1 MKARLPNSRRWV
13 TAASVGVATAMLAAC
28 GSGSGGGSS
37 STSNQASAPGI
48 TPTSVTIG
56 STQPLTGPAAPGY
69 SEIAPASNA
78 YFKYVNAHGGVFGRS
93 INYKFLDDGYNPTN
107 TASLTRQLVLQ
118 DSVYAVF
125 DSLGT
130 PTHLA
135 VVDYLNQEKVPDLFV
150 ASGCNCW
157 NNVSAHPNTFGWQP
171 DYTIEGKILGNYI
184 KQTYAGKK
192 VGYFAQGPNDEFG
205 TDGVAGLDD
214 VLKNGGVTLVSPVQ
228 YYAPTAAGA
237 MGVKAEMAA
246 MQAAGVQV
254 IASFS
259 IPLFTAAAM
268 ASAASINYHPQFVVS
283 NVGADVPTLT
293 AILTGGA
300 LGATLPAA
308 LLTGMISDNYLP
320 LTSDSSNPWI
330 TLFKSIKDQY
340 APNLPFDGNVVY
352 GEAVAY
358 TFVQSL
364 IAAGQNPSRA
374 DIVNAINNSHFTD
387 GPGLVPFGYSSS
399 DHLGYTGVQMVAVAA
414 GPTPMRVG
422 SAYTTDDTAGGA
434 ITTYSGTPSTPPGN
448 GIPSH

>member
-1 MKARLPNSRRWV
+1 MKALLPNSRRWLTV
-13 TAASVGVATAMLAAC
+13 ACVGMATVLVAAC
-28 GSGSGGGSS
+28 GSGSGSS
-37 STSNQASAPGI
+37 GSTSNQASAPGI
-48 TPTSVTIG
+48 TATSVTVG

-93 INYKFLDDGYNPTN
+93 INYKFLDDQYNPTN

-118 DSVYAVF
+118 DNVYAVL
-125 DSLGT
+125 DALGT

-157 NNVSAHPNTFGWQP
+157 NNVSAHPYTFGWQP
-171 DYTIEGKILGNYI
+171 DYTIEGKILGTYI

-205 TDGVAGLDD
+205 DDGIAGLND
-214 VLKNGGVTLVSPVQ
+214 VLKNGAVTVVSPPQ

-259 IPLFTAAAM
+259 IPLFTAAAV

-283 NVGADVPTLT
+283 NVGADIPTLT

-300 LGATLPAA
+300 LGATIPAA
-308 LLTGMISDNYLP
+308 LLTGMVSDNYLP
-320 LTSDSSNPWI
+320 LSSDSSNPWI
-330 TLFKSIKDQY
+330 TLFKSVHDQY

-358 TFVQSL
+358 TFVQAL
-364 IAAGQNPSRA
+364 LAAGQNPSRA
-374 DIVNAINNSHFTD
+374 DIVNAINTSHFT

-399 DHLGYTGVQMVAVAA
+399 NHLGYTGVQMVTVGA
-414 GPTPMRVG
+414 GPTATPVG
-422 SAYTTDDTAGGA
+422 SAYTTDDSAGGA
-434 ITTYSGTPSTPPGN
+434 ITTSSGTPPTPPSN

>member
-1 MKARLPNSRRWV
+1 M
-13 TAASVGVATAMLAAC
+13 TAACLGVATALVSAC
-28 GSGSGGGSS
+28 GSGGSS
-37 STSNQASAPGI
+37 GSTSNQASAPGI
-48 TPTSVTIG
+48 TATSVTIG

-69 SEIAPASNA
+69 SEIAPGSEA

-118 DSVYAVF
+118 DNVYAVF
-125 DSLGT
+125 DALGT

-157 NNVSAHPNTFGWQP
+157 NNVSAHPDTFGWQP
-171 DYTIEGKILGNYI
+171 DYTIEGKILGNYV
-184 KQTYAGKK
+184 KQTYAGQK

-205 TDGVAGLDD
+205 DDGIAGLND
-214 VLKNGGVTLVSPVQ
+214 VLKGGGVTIVSPPQ

-237 MGVKAEMAA
+237 QGVKAEMAA

-254 IASFS
+254 VVSFS
-259 IPLFTAAAM
+259 IPLFTADAM

-283 NVGADVPTLT
+283 NVGSDVPTLT

-308 LLTGMISDNYLP
+308 LLTGMTSDTYLP
-320 LTSDSSNPWI
+320 LVGDSSNPWV
-330 TLFKSIKDQY
+330 TLFKSIKNQY
-340 APNLPFDGNVVY
+340 APNLPWDGNVGY

-358 TFVQSL
+358 TFVQAL
-364 IAAGQNPSRA
+364 KAAGQNPTRA
-374 DIVNAINNSHFTD
+374 DIVHAIDSSHFTD
-387 GPGLVPFGYSSS
+387 GPGISPFGYSSS
-399 DHLGYTGVQMVAVAA
+399 NHLGYTGVQITTLAA
-414 GPTPMRVG
+414 GSVQSTAGPI
-422 SAYTTDDTAGGA
+422 YTTDDSSAGA
-434 ITTYSGTPSTPPGN
+434 INQYSGTASTPPASGV
-448 GIPSH
+448 PSD

>member
-1 MKARLPNSRRWV
+1 MKGAC
-13 TAASVGVATAMLAAC
+13 VGVASALVAAC
-28 GSGSGGGSS
+28 GSTTSTG
-37 STSNQASAPGI
+37 STSNSASAPGI

-69 SEIAPASNA
+69 SEISPASNA

-93 INYKFLDDGYNPTN
+93 ITYKFLDDGYNPTN

-125 DSLGT
+125 DALGT

-157 NNVSAHPNTFGWQP
+157 NNVSAHPYTFGWQP
-171 DYTIEGKILGNYI
+171 NYTIEGKILGNYI
-184 KQTYAGKK
+184 KQTYAGMK

-205 TDGVAGLDD
+205 DDGIAGLND
-214 VLKNGGVTLVSPVQ
+214 VLKNSNVTVSSPPQ

-237 MGVKAEMAA
+237 AGVKAEMAA

-254 IASFS
+254 VASFS
-259 IPLFTAAAM
+259 IPLFTAAAI

-293 AILTGGA
+293 AILTGGS

-308 LLTGMISDNYLP
+308 LLTGM
-320 LTSDSSNPWI
+320 TSDTYDGLVGDASNPWV
-330 TLFKSIKDQY
+330 TLFKGIATQY
-340 APNLPFDGNVVY
+340 APNLPWDGNVLY

-358 TFVQSL
+358 TFVQAL
-364 IAAGQNPSRA
+364 KAAGQNPTRA
-374 DIVNAINNSHFTD
+374 DIVHAVQTSHFTD
-387 GPGLVPFGYSSS
+387 GPGLAPYAYSASN
-399 DHLGYTGVQMVAVAA
+399 HNGFTGVQIAVLGA
-414 GPTPMRVG
+414 GNVQKAVG
-422 SAYTTDDTAGGA
+422 PVYTTDDTAGGA
-434 ITTYSGTPSTPPGN
+434 ITQFSGTPSTPPAN
-448 GIPSH
+448 GIPSD

>member
-1 MKARLPNSRRWV
+1 VNVRTPKARRWV
-13 TAASVGVATAMLAAC
+13 KGACVGVASALVAAC
-28 GSGSGGGSS
+28 GSTTGGG

-48 TPTSVTIG
+48 TATSVTIG

-157 NNVSAHPNTFGWQP
+157 NNVSAHPYTFGWQP
-171 DYTIEGKILGNYI
+171 NYTSEGKILGNYI
-184 KQTYAGKK
+184 KQTYAGMK

-205 TDGVAGLDD
+205 DDGIAGLND
-214 VLKNGGVTLVSPVQ
+214 VLQGGGVTVVSPPQ

-237 MGVKAEMAA
+237 AGVKAEMAA

-254 IASFS
+254 VASFS
-259 IPLFTAAAM
+259 IPLFTAAAI
-268 ASAASINYHPQFVVS
+268 ASAASINYHPTFVVS
-283 NVGADVPTLT
+283 NVGADPPTLT
-293 AILTGGA
+293 AILTGGS
-300 LGATLPAA
+300 LGVTLPAA
-308 LLTGMISDNYLP
+308 LLTGLTSDAYLP
-320 LTSDSSNPWI
+320 LVSDSSNPWI
-330 TLFKSIKDQY
+330 TLFKGIATQY
-340 APNLPFDGNVVY
+340 APNLPWDGNVLY

-358 TFVQSL
+358 TFVQAL
-364 IAAGQNPSRA
+364 KAAGQNPTRA
-374 DIVNAINNSHFTD
+374 DIVHAVESSHFTD
-387 GPGLVPFGYSSS
+387 GPGLAPFAFSASN
-399 DHLGYTGVQMVAVAA
+399 HLGYTGMQIAAIGAGNVQKAI
-414 GPTPMRVG
+414 GPV
-422 SAYTTDDTAGGA
+422 STTDDTAGGA
-434 ITTYSGTPSTPPGN
+434 ITQFSGTPSTPPSN
-448 GIPSH
+448 GIPSD

>member
-1 MKARLPNSRRWV
+1 M
-13 TAASVGVATAMLAAC
+13 GVAAVLVAAC
-28 GSGSGGGSS
+28 GSTGSTG

-48 TPTSVTIG
+48 TATSVTIG

-118 DSVYAVF
+118 DSVYADF

-157 NNVSAHPNTFGWQP
+157 NNVSAHPYTFGWQP
-171 DYTIEGKILGNYI
+171 NYTSEGKILGNYI
-184 KQTYAGKK
+184 KQTYAGQK

-205 TDGVAGLDD
+205 DDGIAGLND
-214 VLKNGGVTLVSPVQ
+214 VLKGGGVTLVSPTQ
-228 YYAPTAAGA
+228 FYAPTAAGA
-237 MGVKAEMAA
+237 AGVKAEMAA

-254 IASFS
+254 VASFS
-259 IPLFTAAAM
+259 IPLFTAAAI
-268 ASAASINYHPQFVVS
+268 ASAASINYHPAFVVS
-283 NVGADVPTLT
+283 NVGADPPTLT
-293 AILTGGA
+293 AILTGGS
-300 LGATLPAA
+300 LGVTLPAA
-308 LLTGMISDNYLP
+308 LLTGLTSDSYLP
-320 LTSDSSNPWI
+320 LVSDSSNPWI
-330 TLFKSIKDQY
+330 SLFKGIATQY
-340 APNLPFDGNVVY
+340 APNLPWDGNVLY

-364 IAAGQNPSRA
+364 KAAGQNPSRA
-374 DIVNAINNSHFTD
+374 DIVHAIESSHFTD
-387 GPGLVPFGYSSS
+387 GPGLAPFAFSASN
-399 DHLGYTGVQMVAVAA
+399 HLGYTGVQVAVLGA
-414 GPTPMRVG
+414 GNVQKAVG
-422 SAYTTDDTAGGA
+422 PVYTTDLTAGGA
-434 ITTYSGTPSTPPGN
+434 ITQFSGTPSTPPSN
-448 GIPSH
+448 GIPSD